1 MKQPRLLWFKLRDLL
16 SRHRNVRK
24 LNDEIQF
31 HIDQQIA
38 ENIAAGMSPEQARYT
53 AMRLFGN
60 PTWLKEETLATWGWM
75 WLEQMGQDIR
85 YGLRTLRKSPGFA
98 AIAILTLTLGIGAT
112 TPRSLVHG

>member
-24 LNDEIQF
+24 LDDEIQF
-31 HIDQQIA
+31 HIDQQMA

-60 PTWLKEETLATWGWM
+60 PTWLKEETRATWGWM
-75 WLEQMGQDIR
+75 WLEQIGQETSA
-85 YGLRTLRKSPGFA
+85 GKPQLK
-98 AIAILTLTLGIGAT
+98 AIPFNL
-112 TPRSLVHG
+112 